1 MIYSFKAFKLFRS
14 FFFLN
19 ELNTVFL
26 AARGPGKRQ
35 IKANVALLTMPMITG
50 DDDDDDDDEFIGALQ
65 LPSIFNRTGAVI
77 NIIIVTNEF

>member
-1 MIYSFKAFKLFRS
+1 
-14 FFFLN
+14 
-19 ELNTVFL
+19 
-26 AARGPGKRQ
+26 
-35 IKANVALLTMPMITG
+35 MPMITG